1 MFMKK
6 ILFVFSLLVCA
17 MMSFTSCEEKVQL
30 TSLKGTTWRHD
41 FDKYGYVLYSF
52 LADGSASMA
61 VIDSGEEDVNWLSL
75 LYTCSSSG
83 YVKTNVQYNGKTHKN
98 GTFNIENGTLEM
110 DGLKMDLVYH
120 PGNEE
125 KISTLAGTSWV
136 RYGGKDEVALTT
148 YYKYEVINFI
158 DNKTAITYSLLS
170 KVEGVHSV
178 PQAMVLNRYEGYYK
192 NFSHPYF
199 IYRQDPS
206 FNDDYQCVLFNNNQ
220 SLKYH
225 CGKYDYDYHKLDDYF
240 KPVNYWPYYNG
251 KRD

>member
-1 MFMKK
+1 MKK
-6 ILFVFSLLVCA
+6 FLLVFSTFICTLLF
-17 MMSFTSCEEKVQL
+17 SSCEEKVHL

-52 LADGSASMA
+52 LPDGSASTVVVDA
-61 VIDSGEEDVNWLSL
+61 EEEEFNWLEL
-75 LYTCSSSG
+75 LYACSSSG
-83 YVKTNVQYNGKTHKN
+83 NVKTNLQYNGENYKN
-98 GTFNIENGTLEM
+98 GKFNIENCTLEM

-136 RYGGKDEVALTT
+136 RYEGKDEVALTT
-148 YYKYEVINFI
+148 YYEYEVINFI

-225 CGKYDYDYHKLDDYF
+225 CGKYDYDYHKLDHYF
-240 KPVNYWPYYNG
+240 KPINYWPYYDG